1 MRLPTFA
8 PSRVHRGICHVG
20 VKAGMGFAS
29 LETGKKTRWGTGAWP
44 ERQAKKIPGSKSGE
58 GNDCAA
64 REACR
69 LRFSGG
75 RNRRL
80 KSCGP
85 ARVTGGSGGTVPQLF
100 PVTHCIGPEF
110 PVFNFSAPEL
120 YSFTD
125 FTVWY
130 NTGVF
135 FLAVRHTERVRH
147 RTNGPQKRFG
157 AFTRHPSCTLL
168 PGAPTTR
175 EGRRPPSPSGQ
186 ISPLC

>member
-1 MRLPTFA
+1 
-8 PSRVHRGICHVG
+8 SRVHRGICHVG
-20 VKAGMGFAS
+20 VKAGTGFA
-29 LETGKKTRWGTGAWP
+29 LLKTGKKTRWGTGAWP

-100 PVTHCIGPEF
+100 TGTHCIGPEF
-110 PVFNFSAPEL
+110 PVFTFSAPEP

-125 FTVWY
+125 FTVWH
-130 NTGVF
+130 NCGVI
-135 FLAVRHTERVRH
+135 FLAARHTTTTPY
-147 RTNGPQKRFG
+147 RTNGPW
-157 AFTRHPSCTLL
+157 
-168 PGAPTTR
+168 
-175 EGRRPPSPSGQ
+175 
-186 ISPLC
+186 